1 MNNLSIF
8 SVNGSMTPIVIL
20 LVLSDLILRGVA
32 LFKSAQK
39 GQKVWFVFLLIVN
52 SLGIL
57 PIVYLLINK
66 DIRLTKTVMA
76 PNKTVVKG
84 LKKKRNK

>member
-1 MNNLSIF
+1 MNNLSLF
-8 SVNGSMTPIVIL
+8 SVSGGMNPILII

-39 GQKVWFVFLLIVN
+39 QQKIWFVALLIVN

-57 PIVYLLINK
+57 PIIYLIINK
-66 DIRLTKTVMA
+66 DVRLMPTYSSA
-76 PNKTVVKG
+76 
-84 LKKKRNK
+84 KKSAKKQRRK